1 MSFGDVLGLAG
12 VVVGIVGFG
21 LAIWQIVLAKRAID
35 RAITVATAIR
45 DAVGHAEGL
54 AAAFELMRT
63 VPRLQAIE
71 RDLSVAAHDDNK
83 AAASNHLQD
92 WRNLAAETRGL
103 LREQTYETAGLEGR
117 LQESCTLAAEAMR
130 NMPGVDVA
138 GATKSAM
145 TTIAA
150 ATEEAAVLMGQIRAH
165 PPFGPTETS

>member
-12 VVVGIVGFG
+12 VVVGVVGFG
-21 LAIWQIVLAKRAID
+21 LAIWQIVLAKKAVD
-35 RAITVATAIR
+35 RAITVGTAIS
-45 DAVGHAEGL
+45 DAVGRTEGL
-54 AAAFELMRT
+54 ASALELMRS

-103 LREQTYETAGLEGR
+103 LREQNYETTGLEGR

-130 NMPGVDVA
+130 NMPGADVA
-138 GATKSAM
+138 GVTKSAM

-150 ATEEAAVLMGQIRAH
+150 ATEEAAVLMGRIKAH
-165 PPFGPTETS
+165 PPFGITES